1 MAFETGPYLKMACFC
16 ERLLREADGV
26 TSVIRVIDRL
36 THTEAKPDAPEEMPS
51 VTYEMKLVTM
61 LIPGSALGR
70 HDLKIERELPSGL
83 REKPV
88 SFTVH
93 MEGGNRGA
101 NIVMDVKM
109 TFPLEGLY
117 WFNIYFDDAL
127 LTRMPFQVLYQRI
140 SIPSAAPGSGP

>member
-1 MAFETGPYLKMACFC
+1 M
-16 ERLLREADGV
+16 LREADGV
-26 TSVIRVIDRL
+26 ASVIRVIDRL
-36 THTEAKPDAPEEMPS
+36 IHTEAKPDAPAEMPP
-51 VTYEMKLVTM
+51 VTYEMKLVIM

-70 HDLKIERELPSGL
+70 HELKIERELPSGL

-88 SFTVH
+88 AITVQ

-117 WFNIYFDDAL
+117 WFNVYLDDAL
-127 LTRMPFQVLYQRI
+127 LTKMPFQVLYQRI
-140 SIPSAAPGSGP
+140 SIPGAAAGAGP